1 MTRRVLAL
9 FVMLVL
15 GAIFAPPSPAF
26 AAGAKLVF
34 RKVYVNSPGPDTR
47 SNTSLNAEYIVV
59 RNIGTASANLRG
71 WTVRDKAQHIYV
83 FSTNFTLAAGT
94 YVKLHT
100 GKGTNT
106 ARHRYWGSGNY
117 IWNNKGDT
125 AYLRRP
131 SGKTADKCSW
141 GSVSSYIVC

>member
-9 FVMLVL
+9 IAVL
-15 GAIFAPPSPAF
+15 AATMTITPAAPAF

-59 RNIGTASANLRG
+59 RNIGGAGKNLQG
-71 WTVRDKAQHIYV
+71 WKVRDKAGHTYTFGAFV
-83 FSTNFTLAAGT
+83 LGAGT

-106 ARHRYWGSGNY
+106 THHRYWGSGNY
-117 IWNNKGDT
+117 IWNNGGDK
-125 AYLRRP
+125 AYLKNP
-131 SGKTADKCSW
+131 SGTTVDSCSW
-141 GSVSSYIVC
+141 GKVASYIMC